1 MDIWLVSNLRH
12 SRGLLNLALCLRI
25 CTSEQRTLDKMV
37 SICPTGNTRDKRQS
51 ATIRLKDTRLAATDR
66 TLVVG
71 RSPRMIYGCFFCFAI
86 FGQEPSCCPVEIIFL
101 SYFTCFLRASKIM
114 GAIIIAI
121 AEVLKDLIYLSSF
134 MTLFSALSV
143 CAAFAALKS

>member
-1 MDIWLVSNLRH
+1 
-12 SRGLLNLALCLRI
+12 
-25 CTSEQRTLDKMV
+25 
-37 SICPTGNTRDKRQS
+37 
-51 ATIRLKDTRLAATDR
+51 
-66 TLVVG
+66 
-71 RSPRMIYGCFFCFAI
+71 MIYGCFFCFAI

-121 AEVLKDLIYLSSF
+121 AEVLTDFIYLSSF

-143 CAAFAALKS
+143 CAAFAALKSRSMGIKKLTR